1 MAFWNRT
8 DESQLERELRAER
21 PQPSDELVRS
31 LSSRIAPAR
40 QPRRLTLPKL
50 ALVAAVTAVLAVSLG
65 TAGALGAAGGSVHTF
80 SLSVVHLVSPP
91 KATVV
96 QSTTKP
102 ITGSSQTTSNSKPTG
117 SVRPDHKFPDP
128 DHFPFQHQYGHQIS
142 ICWHGEIIQIPAR
155 LLFFYLLHGARPPGL
170 CLHWAPY
177 PKP

>member
-1 MAFWNRT
+1 
-8 DESQLERELRAER
+8 
-21 PQPSDELVRS
+21 
-31 LSSRIAPAR
+31 
-40 QPRRLTLPKL
+40 
-50 ALVAAVTAVLAVSLG
+50 VLAVSLG

-96 QSTTKP
+96 QTT
-102 ITGSSQTTSNSKPTG
+102 QTTGNSKPTG
-117 SVRPDHKFPDP
+117 VRPDHNFPDP